1 MKRKIAVFLLCLLLC
16 GCTAAPS
23 SVQDETRA
31 PERKAENQSEV
42 AAAPL
47 LPKLSEVPTT
57 HEPQHTNPTSEATEP
72 QAETEPQT
80 PGELAVPTQPP
91 TPTEKPESTQPSSTL
106 PSTAESTEPA
116 PTEPVLST
124 ESTEAETPT
133 EPPTEPSTEPAFDID
148 AWVNFAREYAVGLG
162 LVLDSAATSC
172 WDNPILASAQ
182 SRYLERDL
190 KGALEDYASA
200 PDISQ
205 VWIWSELRPDG
216 RYDIYIGYA

>member
-1 MKRKIAVFLLCLLLC
+1 MKRKIAVILLCLLLC
-16 GCTAAPS
+16 GCTA
-23 SVQDETRA
+23 VRDETRT
-31 PERKAENQSEV
+31 PECKAGDQSEV
-42 AAAPL
+42 AAPL
-47 LPKLSEVPTT
+47 VPKLSEVPTT
-57 HEPQHTNPTSEATEP
+57 REPRHTNPTPEATEP

-80 PGELAVPTQPP
+80 PGELAAPTQPP
-91 TPTEKPESTQPSSTL
+91 APIEKTESTQTSSTL
-106 PSTAESTEPA
+106 SSTAEPTESVPHTEP
-116 PTEPVLST
+116 TE
-124 ESTEAETPT
+124 T
-133 EPPTEPSTEPAFDID
+133 EPPTEPPTEPAFDID

-190 KGALEDYASA
+190 KGVLEDYASV

>member
-1 MKRKIAVFLLCLLLC
+1 MKRRIAMFLLCLLLC
-16 GCTAAPS
+16 GCTA
-23 SVQDETRA
+23 VQDETRA

-47 LPKLSEVPTT
+47 VPKLSEIPTAR
-57 HEPQHTNPTSEATEP
+57 EPQHTNPTPEATEP

-80 PGELAVPTQPP
+80 PGELAAPTQPP
-91 TPTEKPESTQPSSTL
+91 TPTKNPQSTQPSSTL
-106 PSTAESTEPA
+106 PSTAGPTEPA
-116 PTEPVLST
+116 PIESVPHTEPT
-124 ESTEAETPT
+124 ETEL
-133 EPPTEPSTEPAFDID
+133 PTEPSTEPPFDID
-148 AWVNFAREYAVGLG
+148 AWVDFAREYAVGLG

-190 KGALEDYASA
+190 KGVLEDYASV
-200 PDISQ
+200 PDITQ
-205 VWIWSELRPDG
+205 VWIWSGLRPDG

>member
-16 GCTAAPS
+16 GCTAARG
-23 SVQDETRA
+23 ETRT
-31 PERKAENQSEV
+31 PESKVGNQSEV

-47 LPKLSEVPTT
+47 VPKLSKIPTT
-57 HEPQHTNPTSEATEP
+57 HEPRHTNPIPEATEP

-80 PGELAVPTQPP
+80 PGELAAPTQPP
-91 TPTEKPESTQPSSTL
+91 TPTKNPQSTQPSSTL
-106 PSTAESTEPA
+106 PSTAEPTEPA
-116 PTEPVLST
+116 PTELTPSAEPT
-124 ESTEAETPT
+124 ETETPT
-133 EPPTEPSTEPAFDID
+133 ELPTEAPTEPPFDID
-148 AWVNFAREYAVGLG
+148 AWVDFAREYAVSLG

-190 KGALEDYASA
+190 KGVLEDYASA

>member
-1 MKRKIAVFLLCLLLC
+1 MKQKIAVFLLCLLLC
-16 GCTAAPS
+16 GCTA
-23 SVQDETRA
+23 VQEGTRT

-47 LPKLSEVPTT
+47 VPKLSETPTT
-57 HEPQHTNPTSEATEP
+57 HEPQHTNPNPEATEL

-80 PGELAVPTQPP
+80 STSPPVPTQPP
-91 TPTEKPESTQPSSTL
+91 TSTENPWLTRPPATSPTVVAP
-106 PSTAESTEPA
+106 TEPA
-116 PTEPVLST
+116 PTELTPS
-124 ESTEAETPT
+124 AEPT
-133 EPPTEPSTEPAFDID
+133 EPPTEAPTEPPFDID
-148 AWVNFAREYAVGLG
+148 AWVDFAREYAVGLG

-190 KGALEDYASA
+190 KGVLEDYASA
-200 PDISQ
+200 PDITQ

>member
-16 GCTAAPS
+16 GCTAAPDAAQ
-23 SVQDETRA
+23 VETRT
-31 PERKAENQSEV
+31 PEMRQERQTEPSKT
-42 AAAPL
+42 
-47 LPKLSEVPTT
+47 PTT
-57 HEPQHTNPTSEATEP
+57 HEPQHTNPNPEATEL
-72 QAETEPQT
+72 QAETESQT
-80 PGELAVPTQPP
+80 PGELAAPTQPP
-91 TPTEKPESTQPSSTL
+91 TPTKNPQSTQPSSTL
-106 PSTAESTEPA
+106 PSTAEPTEPVPSTEPA
-116 PTEPVLST
+116 ETD
-124 ESTEAETPT
+124 TPT
-133 EPPTEPSTEPAFDID
+133 EPPAEAPTEPPFDID
-148 AWVNFAREYAVGLG
+148 AWVAFAREYAVSLG

-190 KGALEDYASA
+190 KGVLEDYASA

>member
-16 GCTAAPS
+16 GCTA
-23 SVQDETRA
+23 VQDETRA

-47 LPKLSEVPTT
+47 VPKLSEIPTT
-57 HEPQHTNPTSEATEP
+57 HEPRHTNPIPEATEL

-80 PGELAVPTQPP
+80 PGELAAPTQPP
-91 TPTEKPESTQPSSTL
+91 TPTKNPQSTQPSSTL
-106 PSTAESTEPA
+106 PSTAEPTEPA
-116 PTEPVLST
+116 PTEHVPTTGPT
-124 ESTEAETPT
+124 ETGTPT
-133 EPPTEPSTEPAFDID
+133 EPPTEAPTEPAFDID
-148 AWVNFAREYAVGLG
+148 AWVSFAREYAVGLG

-190 KGALEDYASA
+190 KGVLEDYASA
-200 PDISQ
+200 PDITQ

>member
-16 GCTAAPS
+16 GCSAAPDAAQ
-23 SVQDETRA
+23 VETRTPETQTESQTERITTQPVKA
-31 PERKAENQSEV
+31 PSE
-42 AAAPL
+42 AAQVQASQQAIMTQAPTEAQTSTS
-47 LPKLSEVPTT
+47 PPVPTR
-57 HEPQHTNPTSEATEP
+57 
-72 QAETEPQT
+72 
-80 PGELAVPTQPP
+80 
-91 TPTEKPESTQPSSTL
+91 PSSTL
-106 PSTAESTEPA
+106 PSTAEPTEPA
-116 PTEPVLST
+116 PTELTPS
-124 ESTEAETPT
+124 AEPT
-133 EPPTEPSTEPAFDID
+133 EPPTEPPFDID
-148 AWVNFAREYAVGLG
+148 AWMDFAREYAVGLG

-200 PDISQ
+200 PDITQ

>member
-1 MKRKIAVFLLCLLLC
+1 MKRKIAAFLLCLLLC
-16 GCTAAPS
+16 GCAA
-23 SVQDETRA
+23 TREELRT

-47 LPKLSEVPTT
+47 VPKLSEIPTT
-57 HEPQHTNPTSEATEP
+57 HEPRHTNPIPEATEL

-80 PGELAVPTQPP
+80 PGELPAPTQPP
-91 TPTEKPESTQPSSTL
+91 TPTEKPESTRPPATSPTVVE
-106 PSTAESTEPA
+106 PTKPASTEPVPA
-116 PTEPVLST
+116 T
-124 ESTEAETPT
+124 ESTEAETPAEPPT
-133 EPPTEPSTEPAFDID
+133 EPPTEPPFDID
-148 AWVNFAREYAVGLG
+148 TWVNFAREYAVGLG

-172 WDNPILASAQ
+172 WDNPILASTQ

-190 KGALEDYASA
+190 KGILEDYASA

>member
-1 MKRKIAVFLLCLLLC
+1 MKRKIAIFLLCLLLC
-16 GCTAAPS
+16 GCSAAPDAAQ
-23 SVQDETRA
+23 VETRTPETQTESQTERITTQSVKA
-31 PERKAENQSEV
+31 P
-42 AAAPL
+42 
-47 LPKLSEVPTT
+47 
-57 HEPQHTNPTSEATEP
+57 SEAAQV
-72 QAETEPQT
+72 QASQQ
-80 PGELAVPTQPP
+80 AIMTQA
-91 TPTEKPESTQPSSTL
+91 PTEAQTSTSPPVPTQPSSTL
-106 PSTAESTEPA
+106 PSTAEPTEPA
-116 PTEPVLST
+116 PTELTPSAEPT
-124 ESTEAETPT
+124 ETETPT
-133 EPPTEPSTEPAFDID
+133 EPPTEAPTEPPFDID
-148 AWVNFAREYAVGLG
+148 AWVSFAREYAVGLG

>member
-1 MKRKIAVFLLCLLLC
+1 MKRRIAMFLLCLLLC
-16 GCTAAPS
+16 GCTA
-23 SVQDETRA
+23 VRDETRT
-31 PERKAENQSEV
+31 PESKAENQSEV

-47 LPKLSEVPTT
+47 VPKLSEIPAT
-57 HEPQHTNPTSEATEP
+57 HEPRHTNPTPEATEP

-80 PGELAVPTQPP
+80 PGELAAPTQPP
-91 TPTEKPESTQPSSTL
+91 APIEKTESTQTSSTL
-106 PSTAESTEPA
+106 SSTAE
-116 PTEPVLST
+116 PTEPVPST
-124 ESTEAETPT
+124 EPTEAETPT
-133 EPPTEPSTEPAFDID
+133 EPPTELPTEPPFDID
-148 AWVNFAREYAVGLG
+148 AWVSFAREYAVGLG

-190 KGALEDYASA
+190 KGVLEDYASV
-200 PDISQ
+200 PDITQ

>member
-1 MKRKIAVFLLCLLLC
+1 MKRKIAIFLLCLLLC
-16 GCTAAPS
+16 GCTA
-23 SVQDETRA
+23 VQEGTRT

-72 QAETEPQT
+72 QAETEPQAST
-80 PGELAVPTQPP
+80 SPPVPTQPP
-91 TPTEKPESTQPSSTL
+91 TPIEETESTQASSTL
-106 PSTAESTEPA
+106 PSTAEPSEPVASTEPTA
-116 PTEPVLST
+116 TG
-124 ESTEAETPT
+124 TPT
-133 EPPTEPSTEPAFDID
+133 EPPTEASAEPPFDIA
-148 AWVNFAREYAVGLG
+148 AWVNFAREYAASLG

-190 KGALEDYASA
+190 KGVLEDYASA
-200 PDISQ
+200 PDITQ